1 MRISDWSSDVCSS
14 DLSSLRYYRREDR
27 LMSGINFKRDYGYSA
42 ASPAWFVMCP
52 DMTISPRQYESR
64 ELAEVAAAEL
74 AHGKPGHTYQIVA
87 TVATVTTEVK
97 IVGQNFDP
105 EIGRAHV

>member
-1 MRISDWSSDVCSS
+1 
-14 DLSSLRYYRREDR
+14 
-27 LMSGINFKRDYGYSA
+27 MSGINFKRDYGYSA

-74 AHGKPGHTYQIVA
+74 AHGKPGHTYHIVA

-105 EIGRAHV
+105 ARQAFPDLVAPPSPPPDAQGQSPNS